1 MHHFT
6 NYVIQFIVGGTL
18 FMILYYFTKEKN
30 TVISSIIP
38 AFPVVFIT
46 GYLYLLY
53 FNGNVE
59 IYTQNTIKTFLLDVI
74 FIITL
79 YILITNFNVEYY
91 TSLITALLLYIAT
104 LYLLVKYKILK

>member
-6 NYVIQFIVGGTL
+6 NYVIQFLVGGTL

-53 FNGNVE
+53 FNGNIE
-59 IYTQNTIKTFLLDVI
+59 SYTQNTIKTFLLDVI
-74 FIITL
+74 FITIL
-79 YILITNFNVEYY
+79 YILISNFNVEYY

-104 LYLLVKYKILK
+104 LYLLVKYNILK

>member
-6 NYVIQFIVGGTL
+6 NYVIQFLVGGTL

-74 FIITL
+74 FIIIL
-79 YILITNFNVEYY
+79 YTFITSFNTEYY
-91 TSLITALLLYIAT
+91 TSLITGLFLYITT
-104 LYLLVKYKILK
+104 LYLFVKYKILK

>member
-1 MHHFT
+1 
-6 NYVIQFIVGGTL
+6 
-18 FMILYYFTKEKN
+18 MILYYFTKEKN

-59 IYTQNTIKTFLLDVI
+59 IYTQNTMKTFLLDVI
-74 FIITL
+74 LIITL